1 MSVQRQTGGRG
12 CARPEKR
19 NGMEDIMSD
28 DLFVTETT
36 RETLLQAWQMRRLR
50 RRMLRGAV
58 ICGAIAVALIALAQI
73 MGAGL

>member
-1 MSVQRQTGGRG
+1 
-12 CARPEKR
+12 
-19 NGMEDIMSD
+19 MSD